1 MSNTLPRIKRSD
13 EEWRERLTPEQ
24 YRVGV
29 KDGTER
35 AFTPGNFN
43 NEKRKGRYLCV
54 GCDTELWTSAAK
66 FDSGTGWPSFWAP
79 AREDVVE
86 TKRDFKMIIPR
97 TECHCGVCG
106 LHMGHVFPDGPPPTG
121 QRWCING
128 GVLNFV
134 PDEA

>member
-128 GVLNFV
+128 VVLNFV